1 MDCHQ
6 DLPKI
11 AQSGHSG
18 GFEQVDGHF
27 LIINGAHWDNYAT
40 LKLQLQY
47 TMKDQPMSKVEMYLV
62 LSTVQGTFKI
72 VGTWFILARA
82 CL

>member
-18 GFEQVDGHF
+18 GFEKVDGHF

-40 LKLQLQY
+40 LKLQL
-47 TMKDQPMSKVEMYLV
+47 
-62 LSTVQGTFKI
+62 
-72 VGTWFILARA
+72 
-82 CL
+82 